1 MENSRPMPLSLAVLY
16 GGARPWCLGPGS
28 VSCAQDMWRPRR
40 DPASH
45 LPSRSDH
52 VLCKADTNPAVFY
65 TRALLPAPYVVDLI
79 LVTETGLA
87 SPLVPLFCWSPL
99 LSFGLW
105 WLTSFWFI
113 QHWLGL
119 MSSLPISHAPFESEL
134 VSDISH
140 VRIGTYDSASF
151 EFKALLLLFQR
162 GVCRSYAESSRA
174 GKFKIVGKWGKCQQ
188 ILCKSSAM

>member
-1 MENSRPMPLSLAVLY
+1 MEAPGRGVWGQGWFPVLRTCRGRGETRLLTCHLA
-16 GGARPWCLGPGS
+16 RT
-28 VSCAQDMWRPRR
+28 
-40 DPASH
+40 
-45 LPSRSDH
+45 
-52 VLCKADTNPAVFY
+52 KADTNPAAFY

-87 SPLVPLFCWSPL
+87 FPLVPLLCWSPL

-113 QHWLGL
+113 LHCGSRGRVGL
-119 MSSLPISHAPFESEL
+119 VSSLPISHAPFESEL

-151 EFKALLLLFQR
+151 EFKALPSPFP
-162 GVCRSYAESSRA
+162 A
-174 GKFKIVGKWGKCQQ
+174 GCLWI
-188 ILCKSSAM
+188 IR